1 MKYYIIYLISK
12 LTKNCPTYM
21 SHKETEMLDIS
32 LCTATLNI
40 EYINFKQMFGTPIG
54 DRRRFVT
61 EEEFG
66 CCDQLQEDLSSSS
79 SSTHLSSLM
88 SSSSSCWSSFDV
100 ASLK

>member
-1 MKYYIIYLISK
+1 
-12 LTKNCPTYM
+12 M

-88 SSSSSCWSSFDV
+88 SSSSSC
-100 ASLK
+100 